1 MEEVITAKEQ
11 LDMSC
16 PVNVAEASVDGSNDE
31 GQSGSL
37 YGKFKDADSLF
48 NGYLAL
54 EKEFTK
60 KSQQLSEL
68 QKDVVDNTPRV
79 PIYQSENWQSEIDT
93 YLKDKKYADD
103 FAVDIARTIM
113 EDEKLACMP
122 NCLDL
127 AYNKV
132 VANRYKKES
141 DLVQDDDF
149 LSKYIYDNDK
159 IKSKIISDYIKEL
172 KSNTTP
178 PIMIK
183 SKGDSVGLISPTKP
197 RNMSEAKEIV
207 ERLFNR

>member
-1 MEEVITAKEQ
+1 MEENTIDKEQ
-11 LDMSC
+11 PDMSC
-16 PVNVAEASVDGSNDE
+16 PVNVATASEENGNDV

-48 NGYLAL
+48 NGYIAL

-68 QKDVVDNTPRV
+68 MKGTVDNTPKV
-79 PIYQSENWQSEIDT
+79 PIYQSENWRNEIDT
-93 YLKDKKYADD
+93 YLKENKYAND
-103 FAVDIARTIM
+103 FAEDIAKTIM
-113 EDEKLACMP
+113 DDKDLACMP

-132 VANRYKKES
+132 VASKYKKET
-141 DLVQDDDF
+141 DLVNDDEF
-149 LSKYIYDNDK
+149 LSNYVYANDK
-159 IKSKIISDYIKEL
+159 IRSKIVGDYINEL
-172 KSNTTP
+172 QSNATP

-207 ERLFNR
+207 ERLFKK